1 MNAVPY
7 GQVAKGRAWTVAEW
21 ATLGRLA
28 IAIRHLAV
36 LVAGTLVPGTRQDQV
51 PSAVLPGSTKTVP
64 GATRYRPGSSESTT
78 SLV

>member
-7 GQVAKGRAWTVAEW
+7 GQVVKGRAWTVAESGRGSPSQ
-21 ATLGRLA
+21 LGRMA
-28 IAIRHLAV
+28 GSSRRP
-36 LVAGTLVPGTRQDQV
+36 GTLVPGTRQDQV

-64 GATRYRPGSSESTT
+64 GATRYRPGSSGSTT